1 MVSDPVL
8 PRQNRALTPN
18 FLDTDGRC
26 PEKGRCFRP
35 ECACVTTSIPFACP
49 RCDRALD
56 ETEHGHRCAGC
67 RVDFPRIGGIP
78 WLFAEPQAALGEWR
92 GRLHFSL
99 RQLERRCAELDETL
113 KRRGLRDAT
122 RRRLTL
128 LRDAT
133 ADHAKRLADLL
144 APLDVA
150 KLTASVETYLA
161 LRTRPPSDQ
170 GLLTY
175 YANVHRDWAWGR
187 DENTLSIELIREA
200 LDGRAPGRTLVLG
213 SGAGRLAYDIH
224 MTLGAETTVALDFNP
239 LLVLIGDRVT
249 SGRPVELY
257 EFPLAPR
264 RAEDHAV
271 LRVLEAET
279 PARPGLGHVLADAHR
294 PPFAKGTFD
303 TIVTPWLVD
312 ILPEP
317 LDAQAGRIN
326 HLLTDG
332 GCWVNFGSLA
342 FHDADPALRY
352 ALDECIDVMTEQGF
366 AQPVIIER
374 TIPYLASPS
383 SRHAR
388 REEVVVWRADKARR
402 LEPPLRHAALPD
414 WIVRGTEPVPLS
426 AAFRAQIMTTRIHA
440 FIMSLIDGKRSL
452 KDIARVLAEQRL
464 MTAEEA
470 EPALRSFLIRMHD
483 DARRGTD

>member
-1 MVSDPVL
+1 MT
-8 PRQNRALTPN
+8 TP
-18 FLDTDGRC
+18 LL
-26 PEKGRCFRP
+26 
-35 ECACVTTSIPFACP
+35 FACP

-56 ETEHGHRCAGC
+56 ETEVGHRCAGC
-67 RVDFPRIGGIP
+67 RVEFPRIGGIP

-99 RQLERRCAELDETL
+99 RQLERRCAELDEALQRRELRETTR
-113 KRRGLRDAT
+113 KRLA
-122 RRRLTL
+122 L

-133 ADHAKRLADLL
+133 ADHAKRLAELL

-150 KLTASVETYLA
+150 NLTANVETYLA

-187 DENTLSIELIREA
+187 DENALSLELIREA
-200 LDGRAPGRTLVLG
+200 LGRAPGRTLVLG
-213 SGAGRLAYDIH
+213 SGAGRLAYDVH

-239 LLVLIGDRVT
+239 LLVLIADRVT

-271 LRVLEAET
+271 LRVLEAES
-279 PARPGLGHVLADAHR
+279 PARPGLVHVLADAHR

-326 HLLTDG
+326 HLLADG
-332 GCWVNFGSLA
+332 GSWVSFGSLA

-352 ALDECIDVMTEQGF
+352 ALDECVDVLIEQGF
-366 AQPVIIER
+366 AHPAIVER

-402 LEPPLRHAALPD
+402 VKPPPRHEALPD

-440 FIMSLIDGKRSL
+440 FIMSLIDGKRTL

-470 EPALRSFLIRMHD
+470 EPALRSFLIKMHE
-483 DARRGTD
+483 DARRGIG